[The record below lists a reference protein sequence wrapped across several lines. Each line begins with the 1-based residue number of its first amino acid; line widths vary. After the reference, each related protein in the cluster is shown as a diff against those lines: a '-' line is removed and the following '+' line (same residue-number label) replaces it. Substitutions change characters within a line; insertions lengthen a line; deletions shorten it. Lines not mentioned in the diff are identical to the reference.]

1 MSRALYIAICT
12 AVLLFLLLP
21 LLVII
26 PLSFSSGSYLTLTQ
40 EMLRFEPGA
49 YSFKWYQEF
58 FASDTWHHA
67 VANTVIVGVATT
79 LLATT
84 LGTAAAIGLA
94 DNNLPFR
101 GSILGVLVSPMIIPV
116 VVTSAGLYFAFSRYG
131 LTQSLVG
138 LVFAHTIL
146 AVPMV
151 VLTVSATLV
160 NFDRDLIKASQSLA
174 ASPTTTFFK
183 VTLPLILPGVVS
195 GAVFAFATSLDEV
208 VATLFLAGVDQKT
221 IPLQMWSG
229 IREQLSP
236 TILAAATILTLV
248 SVALLMAVQ
257 WLKERGSRQR
267 LSAAT

>member
-1 MSRALYIAICT
+1 MSRFLYITVCT

-40 EMLRFEPGA
+40 EMIRFEPNA
-49 YSFKWYQEF
+49 YSLKWYQEF
-58 FASDTWHHA
+58 FASETWHRA
-67 VANTVIVGVATT
+67 VANTMIVGISTT
-79 LLATT
+79 VLSSS

-94 DNNLPFR
+94 DNNLPLR
-101 GSILGVLVSPMIIPV
+101 GPILGVLVSPMIIPV
-116 VVTSAGLYFAFSRYG
+116 VVTSAGLYFAFSTYG
-131 LTQSLVG
+131 ITQSLLG
-138 LVFAHTIL
+138 LVLAHSVL

-160 NFDRDLIKASQSLA
+160 NFDRDLIKASHSLS
-174 ASPTTTFFK
+174 ASPVTTFWR

-208 VATLFLAGVDQKT
+208 VATLFLAGVDQRT

-236 TILAAATILTLV
+236 TILAAATMLTVL
-248 SVALLMAVQ
+248 SIALLFTVQ
-257 WLKERGSRQR
+257 SLKER
-267 LSAAT
+267 SAKRMHAAF